1 MTFSPSR
8 LRAARARREMTIKG
22 LSERVGLTARTISSY
37 ENGHAESP
45 PEETVKKIATAL
57 SYPLQFFFGEDI
69 EDIHVDTVSFRSMK
83 KMRAR
88 QRDAAIASA
97 QIALLFNNWL
107 EENFQLPGHN
117 LPDIRGEDPEAA
129 ASIIREHWKL
139 GVQSI
144 RNMVHLLEAQGVRV
158 FSLFEN
164 NKEVDAFSFWH
175 GKTPFVFLNLMK
187 SGERGRFDAA
197 HELGHLLLH
206 KHGAPQGPEA
216 EREAD
221 RFASAFLMPE
231 ASIRSRSSPFP
242 SLRHIVNMKSS
253 WLVSAAALTRR
264 LKDLGLITEWHYRT
278 LNIEMS
284 KKGFLRNEP
293 EGIDREK
300 SALLS
305 NILKQLWN
313 KGITQEQISRELNIA
328 IDDFESLVFTAS
340 AGGKHKVRS
349 DKTPSLLL
357 IK

>member
-22 LSERVGLTARTISSY
+22 LAERVGLTARTISAY

-57 SYPLQFFFGEDI
+57 SYPLQFFFGDEI
-69 EDIHVDTVSFRSMK
+69 EEVHVDTVSFRSMK
-83 KMRAR
+83 RMRAR

-97 QIALLFNNWL
+97 QIALLFNSWL
-107 EENFQLPGHN
+107 EEEFQLPSAN
-117 LPDIRGEDPEAA
+117 LLDIRSEDPEAA
-129 ASIIREHWKL
+129 ASIIREHWQL

-144 RNMVHLLEAQGVRV
+144 RNMVHLLESQGVRV
-158 FSLFEN
+158 FTLFEN

-175 GKTPFVFLNLMK
+175 GETPFIFLNLMK

-197 HELGHLLLH
+197 HELGHLVLH

-216 EREAD
+216 ERDAD

-231 ASIRSRSSPFP
+231 ASIRSHTFPFP
-242 SLRHIVNMKSS
+242 SLKHIINMKSS

-264 LKDLGLITEWHYRT
+264 LRDLELITEWHYRT
-278 LNIEMS
+278 LNVEMS
-284 KKGFLRNEP
+284 KKGFLRTEP
-293 EGIDREK
+293 AGIEREK
-300 SALLS
+300 SALLNS
-305 NILKQLWN
+305 VFKQLW
-313 KGITQEQISRELNIA
+313 KRGITQEKIARHLNIPS
-328 IDDFESLVFTAS
+328 DDFRRLVFSASGGGKLTRSAAS
-340 AGGKHKVRS
+340 AS
-349 DKTPSLLL
+349 SLSL

>member
-8 LRAARARREMTIKG
+8 LRAARARREMTIKS

-45 PEETVKKIATAL
+45 PEETVKKIASAL
-57 SYPLQFFFGEDI
+57 SYPFSFFFGDEI
-69 EDIHVDTVSFRSMK
+69 EEVHVETVSFRSMK

-107 EENFQLPGHN
+107 EENFELPPHN

-129 ASIIREHWKL
+129 AMIIREHWQL

-144 RNMVHLLEAQGVRV
+144 RNMVHLLEAQGIRV

-175 GKTPFVFLNLMK
+175 GSTPFVFLNLMK

-231 ASIRSRSSPFP
+231 SSIRSRSSPFP
-242 SLRHIVNMKSS
+242 SLRQIIVMKSS

-278 LNIEMS
+278 LNVEMS
-284 KKGFLRNEP
+284 KKGFLRHEP
-293 EGIDREK
+293 EGIEREK
-300 SALLS
+300 SALL
-305 NILKQLWN
+305 NNVLKQLWN
-313 KGITQEQISRELNIA
+313 KGVTQEQISRELNIP
-328 IDDFESLVFTAS
+328 IDDFESLVFSAS
-340 AGGKHKVRS
+340 AGGKRNINVTPK
-349 DKTPSLLL
+349 PSLSL